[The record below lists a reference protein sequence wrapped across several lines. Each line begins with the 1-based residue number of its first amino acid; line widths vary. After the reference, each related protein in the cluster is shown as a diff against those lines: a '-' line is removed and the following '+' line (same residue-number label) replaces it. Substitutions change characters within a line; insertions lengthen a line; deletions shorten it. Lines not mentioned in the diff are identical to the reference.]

1 MPVRSQTSGAASLP
15 LRSGVASAGL
25 RRRKRSISTLRPQRR
40 QRAGSGTDADFAQ
53 DDLVAA
59 ARRAAQ
65 AAALR
70 AEERTG
76 GGRAR
81 RSSVTIAPGSI
92 PDPDAS
98 SKRKRSLLM
107 ISAAVLLVISAALL
121 YGRLRSKP
129 EVETTP
135 PAAEES
141 VPSPAGDDQITP
153 LPEGSRHG
161 TAVPGDS
168 QSAPVPVE
176 PSPNA
181 APSTKSGA
189 LEVEP
194 GDVEQEPADGAAT
207 GFNQGI
213 DPSPDD
219 SAPSDTSQAGGVT
232 DVAKSSYRR
241 APAQPDDMPR
251 AQPASFTPEGAVALP
266 PGVSVSIEEPTL
278 GASTQ
283 GATPAMLSMP
293 TKLPLPPEALGPISL
308 RQARRFRRSSCA
320 IRGRP
325 SLCARR
331 RRRIPRPDRGRA
343 LAGAGGE
350 RGTCPC
356 PIPPRGHV
364 RARPGRQ
371 QGSRQSA
378 LLVRGRGGEGQHQG
392 DAQSRGQRERGTG
405 RQGRLWA
412 RGKMVWRSRRL
423 WPRRQ
428 PIQSR
433 HSRRAWTRHDEEP
446 RRGLSVV
453 CACRHQW
460 R

>member
-1 MPVRSQTSGAASLP
+1 M
-15 LRSGVASAGL
+15 
-25 RRRKRSISTLRPQRR
+25 
-40 QRAGSGTDADFAQ
+40 
-53 DDLVAA
+53 AA

-70 AEERTG
+70 AEERAG

-92 PDPDAS
+92 PDPDAA

-181 APSTKSGA
+181 APPAKSGA
-189 LEVEP
+189 SEVEP

-241 APAQPDDMPR
+241 APAQADGHAPGPAGIVHARRRCR
-251 AQPASFTPEGAVALP
+251 APTRRLGEHRGAHAWRFDPGRDAGDALNADQASPSARGARADLVA
-266 PGVSVSIEEPTL
+266 PG
-278 GASTQ
+278 
-283 GATPAMLSMP
+283 
-293 TKLPLPPEALGPISL
+293 
-308 RQARRFRRSSCA
+308 RRFRRSSCA
-320 IRGRP
+320 IRDRP

-331 RRRIPRPDRGRA
+331 ETYPK
-343 LAGAGGE
+343 
-350 RGTCPC
+350 T
-356 PIPPRGHV
+356 
-364 RARPGRQ
+364 
-371 QGSRQSA
+371 
-378 LLVRGRGGEGQHQG
+378 
-392 DAQSRGQRERGTG
+392 
-405 RQGRLWA
+405 
-412 RGKMVWRSRRL
+412 
-423 WPRRQ
+423 
-428 PIQSR
+428 
-433 HSRRAWTRHDEEP
+433 
-446 RRGLSVV
+446 
-453 CACRHQW
+453 
-460 R
+460 